1 MTLADPLSEPVI
13 LPPTVR
19 LRPDANAARALVGR
33 LVHGGDVS
41 PELLTLVDGPLA
53 DALSKAADYVGKSI
67 APGTVATYRGDWS
80 DFAQWARGNGV
91 DPTVLP
97 IHPVVVAAW
106 LAMMAPAMGASALR
120 RRVAAI
126 AWHHRSLGH
135 TWQAGHAAI
144 RQTLS
149 GIGREHHRPVRPAAA
164 LISTDVKRLIAV
176 CPNDLAGLRDRAL
189 FLVGLAGAFRRSELV
204 GIDVA
209 HLRFETES
217 LIVRIPRS
225 KTDQAGQ
232 GADVALPRMRGTE
245 TCPVRAL
252 EAWLRRA
259 RIRRGPVFRRI
270 TAAGTIEGRLT
281 GDGVYKILR
290 VRAGAA
296 KLTVAATERL
306 SPHGLRAGMITE
318 ATLNGA
324 LDEQIM
330 PHSRHKDASSM
341 RGYRRRA
348 RIVVDNPA
356 RLLDL

>member
-13 LPPTVR
+13 LPPAVR

-164 LISTDVKRLIAV
+164 LISTDVK
-176 CPNDLAGLRDRAL
+176 
-189 FLVGLAGAFRRSELV
+189 
-204 GIDVA
+204 
-209 HLRFETES
+209 
-217 LIVRIPRS
+217 
-225 KTDQAGQ
+225 
-232 GADVALPRMRGTE
+232 
-245 TCPVRAL
+245 
-252 EAWLRRA
+252 
-259 RIRRGPVFRRI
+259 
-270 TAAGTIEGRLT
+270 
-281 GDGVYKILR
+281 
-290 VRAGAA
+290 
-296 KLTVAATERL
+296 
-306 SPHGLRAGMITE
+306 
-318 ATLNGA
+318 
-324 LDEQIM
+324 
-330 PHSRHKDASSM
+330 
-341 RGYRRRA
+341 
-348 RIVVDNPA
+348 
-356 RLLDL
+356 